1 MLTIIYNNESKKKM
15 MDTTRVKIYF
25 MLVVL
30 IFISFGFNVLIGIFS
45 IIVAIVLFLF
55 IRNKKNNVLYNKDTR
70 KYCTICGSDN
80 PSEAQYCQVCGHS
93 LKFD

>member
-1 MLTIIYNNESKKKM
+1 M

-45 IIVAIVLFLF
+45 IIVTIVLFLF
-55 IRNKKNNVLYNKDTR
+55 IRNKKNNVLDNKDSIR
-70 KYCTICGSDN
+70 KYCTVCGSDN
-80 PSEAQYCQVCGHS
+80 PSEAQYCQACGHS